1 MFHSIDNNFNIKNDK
16 HLNAR
21 GGGGGV
27 HAPKDIEVGTSK
39 YCLPANMDEINSDSE
54 NVAEF
59 LNEEYLTSDDG
70 GDNDDHDTLLRNIK
84 LKMLIVLS
92 LVN

>member
-1 MFHSIDNNFNIKNDK
+1 M
-16 HLNAR
+16 
-21 GGGGGV
+21 
-27 HAPKDIEVGTSK
+27 HAPTDIEVGTSK
-39 YCLPANMDEINSDSE
+39 YCLPANRDEINRDSE
-54 NVAEF
+54 NVEEY
-59 LNEEYLTSDDG
+59 LNEECLTSDDG